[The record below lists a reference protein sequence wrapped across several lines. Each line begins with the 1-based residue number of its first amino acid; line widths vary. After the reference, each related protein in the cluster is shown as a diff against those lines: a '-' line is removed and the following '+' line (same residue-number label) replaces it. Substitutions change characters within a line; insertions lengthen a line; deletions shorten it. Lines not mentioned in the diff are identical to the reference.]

1 MPATAPAP
9 MSLKLSSEARERLR
23 TLAELK
29 KRPAHALV
37 REAVMNY
44 IEAEETQERRNREAQ
59 AAWKHYQDTGSYYD
73 GDDTIAWLRS
83 LSTPIPLPKPRARCE
98 K

>member
-1 MPATAPAP
+1 
-9 MSLKLSSEARERLR
+9 
-23 TLAELK
+23 
-29 KRPAHALV
+29 
-37 REAVMNY
+37 MNY

-83 LSTPIPLPKPRARCE
+83 LSLRWAQVASRRARMALKPSRSRCRARWRGASTWVRR
-98 K
+98 